1 MKNSK
6 NMHMLLIRYGISI
19 VLALMLVVAVYMLR
33 SVSID
38 KKISVEVF
46 LVENERC
53 LMYVDASVS
62 DIDEDSCV
70 DIYMSENTRFKI
82 RVAKKHEGKNY
93 DVYSIVEV
101 ASPLDFK
108 KQFQYDDLVNG
119 YMVTGQLKLMDL
131 FFNKWIY

>member
-1 MKNSK
+1 MKNSESI
-6 NMHMLLIRYGISI
+6 HIILIRYGISI
-19 VLALMLVVAVYMLR
+19 VLVLMFATAVYMLK

-38 KKISVEVF
+38 KKISVDVF
-46 LVENERC
+46 LVENGRY
-53 LMYVDASVS
+53 LMYVDAGAA
-62 DIDEDSCV
+62 DLDADSCV

-82 RVAKKHEGKNY
+82 RAEKKHKGRNY

-108 KQFQYDDLVNG
+108 KQFQYDDLVDG